1 MRFVRRSGVG
11 SIIGSA
17 FLILILLTGF
27 TFISVQYNGIRDYA
41 RAVQDIQNLSEIRN
55 MEELIFVDVATTAS
69 DKLNVTLRNGG
80 ASEIHLIYL
89 VMYNES
95 SITPD
100 NYEMDI
106 KLKSGEILTDLP
118 SDSVI
123 VLNGE
128 KWEIQ
133 FITELGNVFSYSYPE
148 DGQSGGSGEG
158 GNDNAVI
165 TIRGVGS
172 YYNATSWNLLGGT
185 TAASGDISDLETD
198 DSNYAVFNAYPTGN
212 AMDIIDYVDND
223 SSDVD
228 GSADKGS
235 HGSFPAQQAGPD
247 STYDTLTEELIST
260 PTPPTYE
267 TFAEASSSGNVVQI
281 QVNKPSGT
289 VEGDLL
295 FAVFSK
301 DDRAGVLSSPSGWTD
316 LGEGSTGGS
325 RILFTYKI
333 ATASEPATYT
343 FTSTDSDQMCV
354 SVARFSGVDPSD
366 PIDVY
371 SSLNT
376 GNDAAPTCPT
386 VDTGASET
394 TILRAMG
401 ADDDDYSTPGNY
413 PGGHVGIFTSQSTG
427 SNGEAHCALAYTTQ
441 SSPGATGAASY
452 SITAA
457 EQWGTM
463 TVVLKPPSESRYEL
477 DLEVQW
483 TGVDYSQ
490 TGEEL
495 AIYAGSIVPSNP
507 YSLDATGGYMVV
519 GDGTPD
525 WGSTSGTLSFWMK
538 FDAVGGRPW
547 GQDEN
552 MEMRISGSNLILDW
566 GGTQDLLSSTSFI
579 ADKWYFIAVTWNEN
593 TDELTLIVGD
603 ESSPPSTDTY
613 VNAWTNQVS
622 TLGVLE
628 NNFIASKGGVDPLDG
643 HGDDL
648 RYYDVDRLLTD
659 IQADYDSEITGFE
672 SNLRSYFKLNGNYND
687 NGPDNNDGSGSGST
701 SFAGDVPFGGGSEPL
716 NIDVWYGG
724 AWQSL
729 ISGLS
734 NGWNNV
740 SVAGYLDS
748 STFTIRYRGGS
759 ESGDSSQDSWD
770 MDAAL
775 LHLSSAS
782 NQYTVE
788 VEFLGSSNGESWSEL
803 FWGVDSSWNTSD
815 VMVSVQLYDYQA
827 GAYPTGGDGFE
838 GYTSVSSP
846 GVDEVVNE
854 TVTVNPTYFGGV
866 SGDWRVKV
874 SGVKSIDSSFNL
886 NMDWVTFKPTS
897 PTTGNIID
905 YDTWQE
911 YLIRV
916 RTSDGQP
923 VPYAQVCAWTDGSSV
938 SMRDA
943 NSKASISNPGWINL
957 DINGEYNIE
966 LKSATWTQETFN
978 LNVVVDSVLGHKS
991 VTQNAP

>member
-1 MRFVRRSGVG
+1 MKFVRRSGVG

-27 TFISVQYNGIRDYA
+27 TFISIQYNGIRDYA
-41 RAVQDIQNLSEIRN
+41 RAVQNIQNLSEIRN

-89 VMYNES
+89 VMYNEA

-100 NYEMDI
+100 NYEMDVRQ
-106 KLKSGEILTDLP
+106 KPGETLTDLP
-118 SDSVI
+118 SDSVF

-128 KWEIQ
+128 EWEIQ

-148 DGQSGGSGEG
+148 DGQSGGSGSE
-158 GNDNAVI
+158 GNDNAVV
-165 TIRGVGS
+165 TIRGVGRN
-172 YYNATSWNLLGGT
+172 YNVTSWNLLGGT
-185 TAASGDISDLETD
+185 SAISGNISDLETD
-198 DSNYAVFNAYPTGN
+198 DSSYAFFSSYPSGN
-212 AMDIIDYVDND
+212 TTEIDDYVNND
-223 SSDVD
+223 SSDID
-228 GSADKGS
+228 GSTDKGS
-235 HGSFPAQQAGPD
+235 HSSFPAQQVGPD

-267 TFAEASSSGNVVQI
+267 TYAEASSLGNVVQI

-289 VEGDLL
+289 VENDLL
-295 FAVFSK
+295 FAIFSK
-301 DDRAGVLSSPSGWTD
+301 DAAGGVLSSPAGWTD
-316 LGEGSTGGS
+316 LGEGSTGAS
-325 RILFTYKI
+325 RVLFSYKI
-333 ATASEPATYT
+333 ATASEPTMYM

-354 SVARFSGVDPSD
+354 GVSRLSGVDQND

-386 VDTGASET
+386 VDTGALGT

-413 PGGHVGIFTSQSTG
+413 PGGHTAIFTVQSTG

-441 SSPGATGAASY
+441 SDPGATGAASY
-452 SITAA
+452 NMTAA
-457 EQWGTM
+457 EQWGAM
-463 TVVLKPPSESRYEL
+463 TVVLKPPSGSSYEL

-495 AIYAGSIVPSNP
+495 AIYADNIAPSNLN
-507 YSLDATGGYMVV
+507 SIDATGGYMVV

-538 FDAVGGRPW
+538 WDTVANRPW

-552 MEMRISGSNLILDW
+552 MEMRISGSNLLLDW
-566 GGTQDLLSSTSFI
+566 GGTQAILSSTSFI

-593 TDELTLIVGD
+593 TDELALYVGD
-603 ESSPPSTDTY
+603 EGSPPSTDTY
-613 VNAWTNQVS
+613 VNTWTNQVS
-622 TLGVLE
+622 TLGVIE
-628 NNFIASKGGVDPLDG
+628 NNFLASKQGVDPLDG

-659 IQADYDSEITGFE
+659 IQADYDSEITGSE
-672 SNLRSYFKLNGNYND
+672 SNLRSYYKLNGNYND
-687 NGPDNNDGSGSGST
+687 NGPNNNDGSGSGST
-701 SFAGDVPFGGGSEPL
+701 SFASDVPFGGGSEAL
-716 NIDVWYGG
+716 NVDVWYGG

-740 SVAGYLDS
+740 SVAGCLDS

-759 ESGDSSQDSWD
+759 EVVDAVQDSWD
-770 MDAAL
+770 VDAAL
-775 LHLSSAS
+775 LHLSSPS
-782 NQYTVE
+782 NQYTAE

-803 FWGVDSSWNTSD
+803 FWGVDSCWSTGGVS
-815 VMVSVQLYDYQA
+815 VSVQLYDYQA
-827 GAYPTGGDGFE
+827 GAYLTGGDGFE

-846 GVDEVVNE
+846 GADEAVNE
-854 TVTVNPTYFGGV
+854 TVTVNPTYFGDV
-866 SGDWRVKV
+866 SGDWRVKIR
-874 SGVKSIDSSFNL
+874 GVKSIDSSFNL

-897 PTTGNIID
+897 PATGNVIN

-966 LKSATWTQETFN
+966 LKSATGTQETFN
-978 LNVVVDSVLGHKS
+978 FNVVVDSVLDHKS